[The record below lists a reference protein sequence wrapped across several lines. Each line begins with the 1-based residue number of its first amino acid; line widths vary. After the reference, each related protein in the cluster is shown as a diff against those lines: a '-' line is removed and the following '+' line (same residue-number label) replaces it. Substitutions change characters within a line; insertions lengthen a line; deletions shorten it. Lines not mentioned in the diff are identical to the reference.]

1 MEQYQQIYEDLIYDI
16 KSMTEKLKEIQNRF
30 RIVNKRIIDEL
41 RDSKID
47 KVVLRGGELIM
58 KTHITKS
65 NIVKKDIEDIIS
77 SYDLMG
83 QDIVETI
90 WKNRVYKEI
99 ESVKYTEFNLKDLKS

>member
-1 MEQYQQIYEDLIYDI
+1 
-16 KSMTEKLKEIQNRF
+16 
-30 RIVNKRIIDEL
+30 
-41 RDSKID
+41 
-47 KVVLRGGELIM
+47 M